1 MSQVDDWSD
10 GYTSDYLRDLN
21 TYGPASANVP
31 RSSVVS
37 HQVRYRAP
45 DTSDIPLAPGQ
56 NPEGSVYSNAS
67 GARMGQ
73 LKPRSGY
80 DSPAGGGY
88 TAKTFPSSRGSG
100 RRYARPKKQTQVS
113 KPAGKT
119 QSAASAKRQVQ
130 NYGSYRDLSDPLSQ
144 HILANGSPEPKPP
157 VESVVSRAQDITD
170 QSDMYRAI
178 AGLSSPPSANDSQSE
193 VRTAGGIDPA
203 GAGSAS
209 VPETNFNRGL
219 MGGVGR
225 QVELMRAPDS
235 EQPAQSVL
243 AGPDESVKFANLP
256 PEVLRDIA
264 ERKGRSFA
272 GNLFNDIPWWAFAL
286 GGPSNAGMNKAF
298 DFARSK
304 FADAVNSTMRYGSA
318 RGAPTES
325 FAQPAASASASWRTG
340 RTAEYPAG
348 TGKFDQFG
356 GWGESGRSA
365 VGTGS
370 APASDGAAKLGEQT
384 VSYKDSVARLAD
396 AGTETAGREAAAGA
410 DAAAGAAARQGAGEA
425 AEALA
430 PQLQKDLLAVRQK
443 VSSEGDSFERIRD
456 VLRTSAGRQELL
468 PANIREACEPLRRIM
483 EQGGGA
489 ALTPAEREAVQLY
502 NSFTDAE
509 LSAFYGAAGREV
521 AAAGREAAAA
531 GGQAAGRE
539 AAAGAGRAGEAAG
552 TAARQGE
559 GKATGTLSS
568 YNRQQYNAYINMVRN
583 DPDLVDLVPPT
594 LHRVVGN
601 AGRSIDSLSDAEL
614 SAFYRALND
623 AVNGRW
629 LAGLFGGQK

>member
-1 MSQVDDWSD
+1 MSQIDDWSD
-10 GYTSDYLRDLN
+10 GYTSDYLRNLN

-80 DSPAGGGY
+80 NPPAGGGY
-88 TAKTFPSSRGSG
+88 TAKTFPSSGGSG
-100 RRYARPKKQTQVS
+100 RRYARPKKPV
-113 KPAGKT
+113 
-119 QSAASAKRQVQ
+119 KRQSQPVKNQAQPVKKQAQ

-193 VRTAGGIDPA
+193 VRTAGGINPA

-225 QVELMRAPDS
+225 QVESMRAPDS

-325 FAQPAASASASWRTG
+325 FAQPAASASAGWRTG

-396 AGTETAGREAAAGA
+396 AGTETAGREAAGA

-425 AEALA
+425 AGS
-430 PQLQKDLLAVRQK
+430 QLQKDLLAVRQK

-456 VLRTSAGRQELL
+456 VLRASAGRQELL

-509 LSAFYGAAGREV
+509 LSAFYGAAGREA

-559 GKATGTLSS
+559 GKATGALSA
-568 YNRQQYNAYINMVRN
+568 YDRQQYRKYINMVQN
-583 DPDLVDLVPPT
+583 DSDLADLVSPT
-594 LHRVVGN
+594 LNRVVGN
-601 AGRSIDSLSDAEL
+601 TGRSIDSLSDAEL
-614 SAFYRALND
+614 SEFYSALND
-623 AVNGRW
+623 AVNSRW
-629 LAGLFGGQK
+629 VAGLFRE

>member
-80 DSPAGGGY
+80 NPPAGGGY
-88 TAKTFPSSRGSG
+88 TAKTFPSSGGSG

-144 HILANGSPEPKPP
+144 HILANGAPEPKPP

-193 VRTAGGIDPA
+193 VRTAGGINPA

-225 QVELMRAPDS
+225 QVEPMRAPDS
-235 EQPAQSVL
+235 EQPAQPVL

-286 GGPSNAGMNKAF
+286 GGPSNAGTNKAF

-370 APASDGAAKLGEQT
+370 APATDGAAKLGEQT

-396 AGTETAGREAAAGA
+396 AGTETAGREAAGA
-410 DAAAGAAARQGAGEA
+410 DATAGAAARQGAGEA
-425 AEALA
+425 AGALA
-430 PQLQKDLLAVRQK
+430 PQLQKDLSAVRQK
-443 VSSEGDSFERIRD
+443 VLSEGDSFERIRD
-456 VLRTSAGRQELL
+456 VLRASAGRQELL
-468 PANIREACEPLRRIM
+468 PANIREACEPLRRMM

-502 NSFTDAE
+502 NSFT
-509 LSAFYGAAGREV
+509 
-521 AAAGREAAAA
+521 GREAAAA

-552 TAARQGE
+552 TAARQGAGE
-559 GKATGTLSS
+559 AAGTLPAAA
-568 YNRQQYNAYINMVRN
+568 RQQYRAYINMVQN
-583 DPDLVDLVPPT
+583 DSELVDLVPST

-601 AGRSIDSLSDAEL
+601 VVRSIDSLSDVEL
-614 SAFYRALND
+614 SEFYKALNE
-623 AVNGRW
+623 AVNSRW
-629 LAGLFGGQK
+629 VAGLFRGQQ

>member
-31 RSSVVS
+31 RPSSVVS

-80 DSPAGGGY
+80 NPPAGGGY
-88 TAKTFPSSRGSG
+88 TANTSPSSGAG
-100 RRYARPKKQTQVS
+100 AKRYARPK
-113 KPAGKT
+113 PAVKKKT
-119 QSAASAKRQVQ
+119 QSASKQQPQSASKQQ
-130 NYGSYRDLSDPLSQ
+130 PQPEYRTGGARTPEENEITRSAAEHRTGVDLGQLNSQ
-144 HILANGSPEPKPP
+144 ALDAAARFLPALKLLGF
-157 VESVVSRAQDITD
+157 
-170 QSDMYRAI
+170 
-178 AGLSSPPSANDSQSE
+178 G
-193 VRTAGGIDPA
+193 A
-203 GAGSAS
+203 GAGSAG
-209 VPETNFNRGL
+209 VPETDFNRGL

-225 QVELMRAPDS
+225 QVESMRAPDS

-243 AGPDESVKFANLP
+243 AGPDESVKSANLP

-318 RGAPTES
+318 RGASTES
-325 FAQPAASASASWRTG
+325 FAQPATQARVGWRTG
-340 RTAEYPAG
+340 EAAEYPAG

-396 AGTETAGREAAAGA
+396 AGTETAGREAAAAGREAAAAGA
-410 DAAAGAAARQGAGEA
+410 DATAGAAARQGAGEA
-425 AEALA
+425 AGALA
-430 PQLQKDLLAVRQK
+430 PQLQRDLSAVRQK
-443 VSSEGDSFERIRD
+443 VLSEGDSFERIRD
-456 VLRTSAGRQELL
+456 VLRTSGGRQELL
-468 PANIREACEPLRRIM
+468 PANIREACEPLCRIV

-489 ALTPAEREAVQLY
+489 ALTPAEREAAQLY
-502 NSFTDAE
+502 NSFT
-509 LSAFYGAAGREV
+509 
-521 AAAGREAAAA
+521 AAGREAAAA

-552 TAARQGE
+552 GAPKTGAGE
-559 GKATGTLSS
+559 ATGTLSAHDRRS
-568 YNRQQYNAYINMVRN
+568 YNSYIDMVRN
-583 DPDLVDLVPPT
+583 DPDLADLVLPT
-594 LHRVVGN
+594 LDRVGG

-614 SAFYRALND
+614 SEFYNALND
-623 AVNGRW
+623 AVNQRW
-629 LAGLFGGQK
+629 VAEAFLGAL

>member
-73 LKPRSGY
+73 TKPRSGY
-80 DSPAGGGY
+80 NPPAGGGY
-88 TAKTFPSSRGSG
+88 TAQTFPSSGAG
-100 RRYARPKKQTQVS
+100 AKRYARPKKPV
-113 KPAGKT
+113 
-119 QSAASAKRQVQ
+119 KRQAQPVKNRAQPVKKQAQ

-157 VESVVSRAQDITD
+157 VESAVSRAQDITD

-193 VRTAGGIDPA
+193 VR
-203 GAGSAS
+203 AS

-225 QVELMRAPDS
+225 QVEAISKPAPEPFSAEGQFKNMPWYEDAKAHY
-235 EQPAQSVL
+235 EA
-243 AGPDESVKFANLP
+243 VKKNMDDYGSALGM
-256 PEVLRDIA
+256 LKSTWD
-264 ERKGRSFA
+264 
-272 GNLFNDIPWWAFAL
+272 DIPWWAMMDPA
-286 GGPSNAGMNKAF
+286 
-298 DFARSK
+298 
-304 FADAVNSTMRYGSA
+304 
-318 RGAPTES
+318 GAPARAAAAAAAAEGRRLYGPVAES
-325 FAQPAASASASWRTG
+325 LLAPKGPLTGGARTTLTSADEGLPVGYSILRNPPKADTSALAGQTSNLVQQLRAAGIPEDQIAASIARINAEAAG
-340 RTAEYPAG
+340 REAAAAG
-348 TGKFDQFG
+348 GQ
-356 GWGESGRSA
+356 A
-365 VGTGS
+365 
-370 APASDGAAKLGEQT
+370 
-384 VSYKDSVARLAD
+384 
-396 AGTETAGREAAAGA
+396 AGREAAAGA
-410 DAAAGAAARQGAGEA
+410 GRAGEAAADGGVSELTNAGNVGRETAAGGAAARQGVGEA
-425 AEALA
+425 AGALA
-430 PQLQKDLLAVRQK
+430 PQLQRDLSAVRQK
-443 VSSEGDSFERIRD
+443 VLSEGDSFERIRD
-456 VLRTSAGRQELL
+456 VLRTSGGRQELL
-468 PANIREACEPLRRIM
+468 PANIREACEPLRRIV

-502 NSFTDAE
+502 SSFT
-509 LSAFYGAAGREV
+509 
-521 AAAGREAAAA
+521 AAGREAAAA

-552 TAARQGE
+552 GAPKTGAGEAA
-559 GKATGTLSS
+559 GTLSARD
-568 YNRQQYNAYINMVRN
+568 RQQYRNYINMVQN
-583 DPDLVDLVPPT
+583 DPDLADLVLPT
-594 LHRVVGN
+594 LDRVGG

-614 SAFYRALND
+614 SEFYNALND

-629 LAGLFGGQK
+629 VAEAFMAEL

>member
-37 HQVRYRAP
+37 HRVQYRAP

-80 DSPAGGGY
+80 NPPAGGGY
-88 TAKTFPSSRGSG
+88 TAKTFPSSGGSG

-119 QSAASAKRQVQ
+119 QSAASAKRQAQ

-157 VESVVSRAQDITD
+157 VESAVSRAQDITD

-193 VRTAGGIDPA
+193 VRT
-203 GAGSAS
+203 GSAS

-225 QVELMRAPDS
+225 QVESMRAPDS

-325 FAQPAASASASWRTG
+325 FAQPAASASAGWRTG

-348 TGKFDQFG
+348 TGKLDQFG

-396 AGTETAGREAAAGA
+396 AGTETAGREAAGA
-410 DAAAGAAARQGAGEA
+410 DATAGAAARQGAGEA
-425 AEALA
+425 AGA
-430 PQLQKDLLAVRQK
+430 PASQLQKDLLAVRQK

-468 PANIREACEPLRRIM
+468 PANIREACEPLRRIV

-489 ALTPAEREAVQLY
+489 ALTPAEREAVQPY

-509 LSAFYGAAGREV
+509 LSAFYGTAGREA

-539 AAAGAGRAGEAAG
+539 AAAGTGRAGEAAG

-559 GKATGTLSS
+559 GKATGTLSA
-568 YNRQQYNAYINMVRN
+568 YDRQQYNSYIDMVRN
-583 DPDLVDLVPPT
+583 DPDLADLVSPT
-594 LHRVVGN
+594 LDRVVGST
-601 AGRSIDSLSDAEL
+601 GRSIDSLSDAEL
-614 SAFYRALND
+614 SAFYNALND

-629 LAGLFGGQK
+629 TAEALLGGL

>member
-10 GYTSDYLRDLN
+10 GYTSDYLRNLN

-37 HQVRYRAP
+37 RQVQYQPPVAQTGVQTEAKTN
-45 DTSDIPLAPGQ
+45 DTPL
-56 NPEGSVYSNAS
+56 
-67 GARMGQ
+67 
-73 LKPRSGY
+73 Y
-80 DSPAGGGY
+80 DNAGGFNPGPQRLASAPARPLRGNA
-88 TAKTFPSSRGSG
+88 TAAQRA
-100 RRYARPKKQTQVS
+100 ARPK
-113 KPAGKT
+113 PAAKKKT
-119 QSAASAKRQVQ
+119 QSASKQQTQSASKQQ
-130 NYGSYRDLSDPLSQ
+130 TQSEYRTGGARTPEENEITRSAAEHRTGADLGQ
-144 HILANGSPEPKPP
+144 
-157 VESVVSRAQDITD
+157 
-170 QSDMYRAI
+170 
-178 AGLSSPPSANDSQSE
+178 LSSQALDAAARFLPALKLL
-193 VRTAGGIDPA
+193 GFGA

-209 VPETNFNRGL
+209 IPETNFNRGL
-219 MGGVGR
+219 MGGAGR
-225 QVELMRAPDS
+225 QVESMRAPDS

-272 GNLFNDIPWWAFAL
+272 ENLFNDIPWWAFAL

-396 AGTETAGREAAAGA
+396 AGTETAGREAAA
-410 DAAAGAAARQGAGEA
+410 AGE
-425 AEALA
+425 
-430 PQLQKDLLAVRQK
+430 Q
-443 VSSEGDSFERIRD
+443 
-456 VLRTSAGRQELL
+456 
-468 PANIREACEPLRRIM
+468 
-483 EQGGGA
+483 
-489 ALTPAEREAVQLY
+489 
-502 NSFTDAE
+502 
-509 LSAFYGAAGREV
+509 
-521 AAAGREAAAA
+521 AAGREAAAA
-531 GGQAAGRE
+531 GEQAAGRE
-539 AAAGAGRAGEAAG
+539 AAAAGEQAAGRETAAG
-552 TAARQGE
+552 A
-559 GKATGTLSS
+559 ATGSVPEGVDSASQQLIEHIRSGTLDE
-568 YNRQQYNAYINMVRN
+568 ME
-583 DPDLVDLVPPT
+583 
-594 LHRVVGN
+594 RVWI
-601 AGRSIDSLSDAEL
+601 AAIA
-614 SAFYRALND
+614 D
-623 AVNGRW
+623 AVRVPGTIDASTQAILNEARF
-629 LAGLFGGQK
+629 AGLIP

>member
-10 GYTSDYLRDLN
+10 GYTSDYLRNLN

-73 LKPRSGY
+73 LKSRSGY
-80 DSPAGGGY
+80 NPPAGGGY
-88 TAKTFPSSRGSG
+88 TAKTFPSSGGSG
-100 RRYARPKKQTQVS
+100 RRYARPKKPVQ
-113 KPAGKT
+113 
-119 QSAASAKRQVQ
+119 RQAQPVKNQAQPVKKQAQ

-144 HILANGSPEPKPP
+144 HILANGSPEPKQP

-193 VRTAGGIDPA
+193 VRTAGGINPA

-225 QVELMRAPDS
+225 QAESMRAPDS

-318 RGAPTES
+318 RGAPTEP

-348 TGKFDQFG
+348 TGKLDQFG
-356 GWGESGRSA
+356 GWGESGRGA

-396 AGTETAGREAAAGA
+396 AGTETAGREAAGA

-425 AEALA
+425 AGALA

-489 ALTPAEREAVQLY
+489 ALTSAEREAVQLY
-502 NSFTDAE
+502 ISKSVAPG
-509 LSAFYGAAGREV
+509 AAGAAGRE
-521 AAAGREAAAA
+521 
-531 GGQAAGRE
+531 
-539 AAAGAGRAGEAAG
+539 AAGAGRAGEAAG

-559 GKATGTLSS
+559 GKATGALS
-568 YNRQQYNAYINMVRN
+568 NHDRQQYRAYINMVQN
-583 DPDLVDLVPPT
+583 DSDLVDLVSPT
-594 LHRVVGN
+594 LNRVVGS
-601 AGRSIDSLSDAEL
+601 GRSIDSLSDAEL
-614 SAFYRALND
+614 SEFYAALND
-623 AVNGRW
+623 AVNSRW
-629 LAGLFGGQK
+629 VAGLFRGQN

>member
-10 GYTSDYLRDLN
+10 GYTSDYLRNLN
-21 TYGPASANVP
+21 TYGPASANAP

-67 GARMGQ
+67 SARMGQ

-80 DSPAGGGY
+80 NPPAGGGY
-88 TAKTFPSSRGSG
+88 TAKTFPSSGGSG

-119 QSAASAKRQVQ
+119 QSVASAKRQVQ

-193 VRTAGGIDPA
+193 VRTAGGINPA

-225 QVELMRAPDS
+225 QVESMRAPDS

-396 AGTETAGREAAAGA
+396 AGTETAGRET
-410 DAAAGAAARQGAGEA
+410 AAGAA
-425 AEALA
+425 
-430 PQLQKDLLAVRQK
+430 
-443 VSSEGDSFERIRD
+443 
-456 VLRTSAGRQELL
+456 T
-468 PANIREACEPLRRIM
+468 
-483 EQGGGA
+483 
-489 ALTPAEREAVQLY
+489 
-502 NSFTDAE
+502 
-509 LSAFYGAAGREV
+509 
-521 AAAGREAAAA
+521 GREAAAGGQAAAA
-531 GGQAAGRE
+531 GEQAAGRETAAAGEQAAGRE
-539 AAAGAGRAGEAAG
+539 AAAGEQAAAAGEQAAGRETAAGAATGSVPEGVDSASQQLIERIRSGTLDEMDRAWIEAIAEAARVPG
-552 TAARQGE
+552 TINASTQAILNEAR
-559 GKATGTLSS
+559 
-568 YNRQQYNAYINMVRN
+568 
-583 DPDLVDLVPPT
+583 
-594 LHRVVGN
+594 
-601 AGRSIDSLSDAEL
+601 
-614 SAFYRALND
+614 F
-623 AVNGRW
+623 
-629 LAGLFGGQK
+629 AGLIP

>member
-10 GYTSDYLRDLN
+10 GYTSDYLRNLN

-31 RSSVVS
+31 RPSSVVS

-56 NPEGSVYSNAS
+56 NPEGSVYSNAP

-80 DSPAGGGY
+80 NPPAGGGY
-88 TAKTFPSSRGSG
+88 TARTFSSSG
-100 RRYARPKKQTQVS
+100 AGAKRYARPKKPV
-113 KPAGKT
+113 
-119 QSAASAKRQVQ
+119 KRQAQPVKKQAQ

-193 VRTAGGIDPA
+193 VRTAGGINPA
-203 GAGSAS
+203 APGSAS

-225 QVELMRAPDS
+225 QVESMRAPDS

-356 GWGESGRSA
+356 SWGESGRSA

-396 AGTETAGREAAAGA
+396 AGTETAGREAAGADATAGAAARQGAGEAAGAAARQGA

-425 AEALA
+425 AGEATGS
-430 PQLQKDLLAVRQK
+430 V
-443 VSSEGDSFERIRD
+443 SEGVNSVSQQLIEHIRSGTLDEMERDWIARLAD
-456 VLRTSAGRQELL
+456 
-468 PANIREACEPLRRIM
+468 
-483 EQGGGA
+483 
-489 ALTPAEREAVQLY
+489 
-502 NSFTDAE
+502 
-509 LSAFYGAAGREV
+509 
-521 AAAGREAAAA
+521 
-531 GGQAAGRE
+531 
-539 AAAGAGRAGEAAG
+539 
-552 TAARQGE
+552 AARVP
-559 GKATGTLSS
+559 GT
-568 YNRQQYNAYINMVRN
+568 I
-583 DPDLVDLVPPT
+583 DE
-594 LHRVVGN
+594 
-601 AGRSIDSLSDAEL
+601 SIQAI
-614 SAFYRALND
+614 LNE
-623 AVNGRW
+623 ARF
-629 LAGLFGGQK
+629 AGLIP

>member
-10 GYTSDYLRDLN
+10 GYTSDYLRNLN

-31 RSSVVS
+31 RPSSVVS
-37 HQVRYRAP
+37 RQVQYQPPVAQTGAQTEAKTN
-45 DTSDIPLAPGQ
+45 DTPLYG
-56 NPEGSVYSNAS
+56 N
-67 GARMGQ
+67 
-73 LKPRSGY
+73 
-80 DSPAGGGY
+80 AGGFNPGPQRLVSAPARPFRGNA
-88 TAKTFPSSRGSG
+88 TATQRA
-100 RRYARPKKQTQVS
+100 ARPK
-113 KPAGKT
+113 PAVNKKT
-119 QSAASAKRQVQ
+119 QSASKQQTQSASKQQ
-130 NYGSYRDLSDPLSQ
+130 PQPEYRTGGARTPEENEITRSAAEHRTGVDLGQLNSQ
-144 HILANGSPEPKPP
+144 ALDAAARFLPALKLLGF
-157 VESVVSRAQDITD
+157 
-170 QSDMYRAI
+170 
-178 AGLSSPPSANDSQSE
+178 G
-193 VRTAGGIDPA
+193 A

-225 QVELMRAPDS
+225 QVESMRAPDS

-243 AGPDESVKFANLP
+243 AGPDESAKFANLP

-356 GWGESGRSA
+356 DWGESGRSA

-396 AGTETAGREAAAGA
+396 AGTETAGREAAGADAAAGAAARQGADAAAGAAARQGA

-425 AEALA
+425 AGEATGS
-430 PQLQKDLLAVRQK
+430 V
-443 VSSEGDSFERIRD
+443 SEGVNSASQQLIEHIR
-456 VLRTSAGRQELL
+456 S
-468 PANIREACEPLRRIM
+468 
-483 EQGGGA
+483 
-489 ALTPAEREAVQLY
+489 
-502 NSFTDAE
+502 
-509 LSAFYGAAGREV
+509 
-521 AAAGREAAAA
+521 
-531 GGQAAGRE
+531 
-539 AAAGAGRAGEAAG
+539 
-552 TAARQGE
+552 
-559 GKATGTLSS
+559 GTLDEMERAWIASIAD
-568 YNRQQYNAYINMVRN
+568 NVR
-583 DPDLVDLVPPT
+583 VPGT
-594 LHRVVGN
+594 ID
-601 AGRSIDSLSDAEL
+601 ASIQAI
-614 SAFYRALND
+614 LNE
-623 AVNGRW
+623 ARF
-629 LAGLFGGQK
+629 AGLIP

>member
-10 GYTSDYLRDLN
+10 GYTSDYLRNLN

-37 HQVRYRAP
+37 RQVQYQPPVAQTGVQTEAKTN
-45 DTSDIPLAPGQ
+45 DTPL
-56 NPEGSVYSNAS
+56 
-67 GARMGQ
+67 
-73 LKPRSGY
+73 Y
-80 DSPAGGGY
+80 DNAGGFNPGPQRLASAPARPFRGNA
-88 TAKTFPSSRGSG
+88 TAAQRA
-100 RRYARPKKQTQVS
+100 ARPK
-113 KPAGKT
+113 PAVKKKT
-119 QSAASAKRQVQ
+119 QSASKQQTQSASKQQ
-130 NYGSYRDLSDPLSQ
+130 
-144 HILANGSPEPKPP
+144 
-157 VESVVSRAQDITD
+157 
-170 QSDMYRAI
+170 
-178 AGLSSPPSANDSQSE
+178 SQSE
-193 VRTAGGIDPA
+193 YRTGGARTPEENEITRSAAEHRTGADLGQLNSQALDAAARFLPALKLLGFGA

-225 QVELMRAPDS
+225 QVESMRAPDS

-396 AGTETAGREAAAGA
+396 AGTETAGREAAGADAAAGAAARQGA

-425 AEALA
+425 AGEATGSVSEGVNSA
-430 PQLQKDLLAVRQK
+430 SQQLIEHIRSGTLDEMERAWIAAIADAVRVPGTIDASTQA
-443 VSSEGDSFERIRD
+443 I
-456 VLRTSAGRQELL
+456 LT
-468 PANIREACEPLRRIM
+468 EAR
-483 EQGGGA
+483 
-489 ALTPAEREAVQLY
+489 
-502 NSFTDAE
+502 F
-509 LSAFYGAAGREV
+509 
-521 AAAGREAAAA
+521 
-531 GGQAAGRE
+531 
-539 AAAGAGRAGEAAG
+539 
-552 TAARQGE
+552 
-559 GKATGTLSS
+559 
-568 YNRQQYNAYINMVRN
+568 
-583 DPDLVDLVPPT
+583 
-594 LHRVVGN
+594 
-601 AGRSIDSLSDAEL
+601 
-614 SAFYRALND
+614 
-623 AVNGRW
+623 
-629 LAGLFGGQK
+629 AGLIP

>member
-37 HQVRYRAP
+37 HRVQYRAP

-56 NPEGSVYSNAS
+56 NPEDSVYSNAS

-80 DSPAGGGY
+80 NPPAGGGY
-88 TAKTFPSSRGSG
+88 TAQTFPSSGAG
-100 RRYARPKKQTQVS
+100 AKRYARPKKPV
-113 KPAGKT
+113 
-119 QSAASAKRQVQ
+119 KRQAQPVKNQAQPVKKQAQ

-193 VRTAGGIDPA
+193 VRTAGGISPA

-243 AGPDESVKFANLP
+243 AEPDESVKFANLP

-396 AGTETAGREAAAGA
+396 AGTETAGREAAGA

-425 AEALA
+425 AGS
-430 PQLQKDLLAVRQK
+430 QLQKDLLAVRQK

-468 PANIREACEPLRRIM
+468 PANIREACEPLRRIV

-502 NSFTDAE
+502 NSFT
-509 LSAFYGAAGREV
+509 
-521 AAAGREAAAA
+521 
-531 GGQAAGRE
+531 E

-552 TAARQGE
+552 TAARQGAGEAAGAAARQGE
-559 GKATGTLSS
+559 GKATGTLSA
-568 YNRQQYNAYINMVRN
+568 YNRQQYRNYINMVQN
-583 DPDLVDLVPPT
+583 DPDLVDLVLPT
-594 LHRVVGN
+594 LDRVGG

-614 SAFYRALND
+614 SAFYKALND
-623 AVNGRW
+623 AVNQRW
-629 LAGLFGGQK
+629 IASLFVGGL

>member
-31 RSSVVS
+31 RPSSVVS

-56 NPEGSVYSNAS
+56 NPEDSVYSNAS

-80 DSPAGGGY
+80 NPPAGGGY
-88 TAKTFPSSRGSG
+88 TAKTFPSSGGSG

-119 QSAASAKRQVQ
+119 QSVASAKRQVQ

-193 VRTAGGIDPA
+193 VRTAGGINPA

-225 QVELMRAPDS
+225 QVESMRAPDS

-396 AGTETAGREAAAGA
+396 AGTETAGREAAGA
-410 DAAAGAAARQGAGEA
+410 DATAGAAARQGAGEA
-425 AEALA
+425 
-430 PQLQKDLLAVRQK
+430 
-443 VSSEGDSFERIRD
+443 
-456 VLRTSAGRQELL
+456 T
-468 PANIREACEPLRRIM
+468 
-483 EQGGGA
+483 
-489 ALTPAEREAVQLY
+489 
-502 NSFTDAE
+502 
-509 LSAFYGAAGREV
+509 AAGRET
-521 AAAGREAAAA
+521 AAAGREAAA
-531 GGQAAGRE
+531 GGQAAD
-539 AAAGAGRAGEAAG
+539 AGRAGEATG
-552 TAARQGE
+552 SVSE
-559 GKATGTLSS
+559 GVNSASQQLIEHIRSGTLDEME
-568 YNRQQYNAYINMVRN
+568 RAWIEAIAEAVR
-583 DPDLVDLVPPT
+583 VPGT
-594 LHRVVGN
+594 
-601 AGRSIDSLSDAEL
+601 IDA
-614 SAFYRALND
+614 SAQAILNE
-623 AVNGRW
+623 ARF
-629 LAGLFGGQK
+629 AGLIP

>member
-10 GYTSDYLRDLN
+10 GYTSDYLRNLN

-31 RSSVVS
+31 RPSSVVS

-56 NPEGSVYSNAS
+56 NPEGSVYSNAP

-80 DSPAGGGY
+80 NPPAGGGY
-88 TAKTFPSSRGSG
+88 TARTFPSSGGSG
-100 RRYARPKKQTQVS
+100 RRYARPKKPVKKQAQPV
-113 KPAGKT
+113 KKQA
-119 QSAASAKRQVQ
+119 Q

-170 QSDMYRAI
+170 QSGMYRAI

-193 VRTAGGIDPA
+193 VRTAGGINPVA
-203 GAGSAS
+203 PGSAS

-225 QVELMRAPDS
+225 QVESMRAPDS

-356 GWGESGRSA
+356 SWGESGRSA

-396 AGTETAGREAAAGA
+396 AGTETAGREAAGA

-425 AEALA
+425 AGEATGS
-430 PQLQKDLLAVRQK
+430 V
-443 VSSEGDSFERIRD
+443 SEG
-456 VLRTSAGRQELL
+456 VNSASQ
-468 PANIREACEPLRRIM
+468 
-483 EQGGGA
+483 
-489 ALTPAEREAVQLY
+489 QLIEHIK
-502 NSFTDAE
+502 S
-509 LSAFYGAAGREV
+509 
-521 AAAGREAAAA
+521 
-531 GGQAAGRE
+531 
-539 AAAGAGRAGEAAG
+539 
-552 TAARQGE
+552 
-559 GKATGTLSS
+559 GTLDEME
-568 YNRQQYNAYINMVRN
+568 RAWIAAIA
-583 DPDLVDLVPPT
+583 DATKAPGTIDE
-594 LHRVVGN
+594 
-601 AGRSIDSLSDAEL
+601 SIQAI
-614 SAFYRALND
+614 LNE
-623 AVNGRW
+623 ARF
-629 LAGLFGGQK
+629 AGLIP

>member
-10 GYTSDYLRDLN
+10 GYTSDYLRNLN

-31 RSSVVS
+31 RPSSVVS
-37 HQVRYRAP
+37 RQVQYQPPVAQTGAQTEAKTN
-45 DTSDIPLAPGQ
+45 DTPL
-56 NPEGSVYSNAS
+56 
-67 GARMGQ
+67 
-73 LKPRSGY
+73 Y
-80 DSPAGGGY
+80 DNAGGFNPGPQRLVSAPARPFRGNA
-88 TAKTFPSSRGSG
+88 TAAQRA
-100 RRYARPKKQTQVS
+100 ARPKKPV
-113 KPAGKT
+113 
-119 QSAASAKRQVQ
+119 KRQAQPVKKQAQ

-193 VRTAGGIDPA
+193 VRTAGGINPA
-203 GAGSAS
+203 GPDSAS

-225 QVELMRAPDS
+225 QVESMRAPDS

-356 GWGESGRSA
+356 SWGESGRSA

-396 AGTETAGREAAAGA
+396 AGTETAGREAAGADAAAGAAARQGA

-425 AEALA
+425 AGEATGS
-430 PQLQKDLLAVRQK
+430 V
-443 VSSEGDSFERIRD
+443 SEGVNSASQQLIEHIRSDTLDELERAWIAAIADTVRVPGTID
-456 VLRTSAGRQELL
+456 ASIQAIL
-468 PANIREACEPLRRIM
+468 NEAR
-483 EQGGGA
+483 
-489 ALTPAEREAVQLY
+489 
-502 NSFTDAE
+502 F
-509 LSAFYGAAGREV
+509 
-521 AAAGREAAAA
+521 
-531 GGQAAGRE
+531 
-539 AAAGAGRAGEAAG
+539 
-552 TAARQGE
+552 
-559 GKATGTLSS
+559 
-568 YNRQQYNAYINMVRN
+568 
-583 DPDLVDLVPPT
+583 
-594 LHRVVGN
+594 
-601 AGRSIDSLSDAEL
+601 
-614 SAFYRALND
+614 
-623 AVNGRW
+623 
-629 LAGLFGGQK
+629 AGLIP

>member
-10 GYTSDYLRDLN
+10 GYTSDYLRNLN

-31 RSSVVS
+31 RPSSVVS

-56 NPEGSVYSNAS
+56 NPEGSVYSNAP

-80 DSPAGGGY
+80 NPPAGGGY
-88 TAKTFPSSRGSG
+88 TARTFSSSG
-100 RRYARPKKQTQVS
+100 AGAKRYARPKKPV
-113 KPAGKT
+113 
-119 QSAASAKRQVQ
+119 KRQAQPVKKQAQ

-193 VRTAGGIDPA
+193 VRTAGGINPA
-203 GAGSAS
+203 APGSAS

-225 QVELMRAPDS
+225 QVESMRAPDS

-356 GWGESGRSA
+356 SWGESGRSA

-396 AGTETAGREAAAGA
+396 AGTETAGREAAGA

-425 AEALA
+425 AGEATGS
-430 PQLQKDLLAVRQK
+430 V
-443 VSSEGDSFERIRD
+443 SEGVNSVSQQLIEHIRSGTLDEMERAWI
-456 VLRTSAGRQELL
+456 
-468 PANIREACEPLRRIM
+468 
-483 EQGGGA
+483 A
-489 ALTPAEREAVQLY
+489 ATA
-502 NSFTDAE
+502 D
-509 LSAFYGAAGREV
+509 
-521 AAAGREAAAA
+521 
-531 GGQAAGRE
+531 
-539 AAAGAGRAGEAAG
+539 
-552 TAARQGE
+552 AARVP
-559 GKATGTLSS
+559 GT
-568 YNRQQYNAYINMVRN
+568 I
-583 DPDLVDLVPPT
+583 DE
-594 LHRVVGN
+594 
-601 AGRSIDSLSDAEL
+601 SIQAI
-614 SAFYRALND
+614 LNE
-623 AVNGRW
+623 ARF
-629 LAGLFGGQK
+629 AGLIP

>member
-10 GYTSDYLRDLN
+10 GYTSDYLRNLN

-31 RSSVVS
+31 RPSSVVS
-37 HQVRYRAP
+37 RQVQYQPPVAQ
-45 DTSDIPLAPGQ
+45 TGVQ
-56 NPEGSVYSNAS
+56 TE
-67 GARMGQ
+67 
-73 LKPRSGY
+73 
-80 DSPAGGGY
+80 
-88 TAKTFPSSRGSG
+88 AKTNDTPLYGNDGGFNPGSQRLVSAPARPFRGNATATQ
-100 RRYARPKKQTQVS
+100 RAARPK
-113 KPAGKT
+113 PAVKKKT
-119 QSAASAKRQVQ
+119 QSASKQQTQSASKQQ
-130 NYGSYRDLSDPLSQ
+130 
-144 HILANGSPEPKPP
+144 
-157 VESVVSRAQDITD
+157 T
-170 QSDMYRAI
+170 
-178 AGLSSPPSANDSQSE
+178 QSE
-193 VRTAGGIDPA
+193 YRTGGARTPEENEITRSAAEHRTGADLGQLNSQALDAAARFLPALKLLGFGA

-209 VPETNFNRGL
+209 VPETSFNRGL

-225 QVELMRAPDS
+225 QVESMRAPDS

-243 AGPDESVKFANLP
+243 AGPDESAKLANLP

-396 AGTETAGREAAAGA
+396 AGTETAGREAAGA
-410 DAAAGAAARQGAGEA
+410 DATAGAAARQGAGEA
-425 AEALA
+425 
-430 PQLQKDLLAVRQK
+430 
-443 VSSEGDSFERIRD
+443 
-456 VLRTSAGRQELL
+456 T
-468 PANIREACEPLRRIM
+468 
-483 EQGGGA
+483 
-489 ALTPAEREAVQLY
+489 
-502 NSFTDAE
+502 
-509 LSAFYGAAGREV
+509 AAGRET
-521 AAAGREAAAA
+521 AAAGREAAA
-531 GGQAAGRE
+531 GGQAAD
-539 AAAGAGRAGEAAG
+539 AGRAGEATGSVSEGVNSASQQLIEHIRSG
-552 TAARQGE
+552 TLDEMERAWIAAIADAARVP
-559 GKATGTLSS
+559 GT
-568 YNRQQYNAYINMVRN
+568 
-583 DPDLVDLVPPT
+583 
-594 LHRVVGN
+594 
-601 AGRSIDSLSDAEL
+601 IDASTQAI
-614 SAFYRALND
+614 LNE
-623 AVNGRW
+623 ARF
-629 LAGLFGGQK
+629 AGLIP

>member
-10 GYTSDYLRDLN
+10 GYASDYLRDLN

-31 RSSVVS
+31 RPSSVVS

-56 NPEGSVYSNAS
+56 NPEDSVYSNAS

-80 DSPAGGGY
+80 NPPAGGGY
-88 TAKTFPSSRGSG
+88 TAKTFPSSGGSG

-193 VRTAGGIDPA
+193 VGTAGGINPA

-225 QVELMRAPDS
+225 QVESMRAPDS

-243 AGPDESVKFANLP
+243 AGLDESVKFANLP

-286 GGPSNAGMNKAF
+286 GGPSKAGMNKAF

-348 TGKFDQFG
+348 TGKLDQFG

-396 AGTETAGREAAAGA
+396 AGTETAGREVAGA

-425 AEALA
+425 AGALA
-430 PQLQKDLLAVRQK
+430 PQLQRDLSAVRQK
-443 VSSEGDSFERIRD
+443 VLSEGDSFERIRD

-468 PANIREACEPLRRIM
+468 PANIREACEPLRRIV

-502 NSFTDAE
+502 NSFN
-509 LSAFYGAAGREV
+509 GAA
-521 AAAGREAAAA
+521 
-531 GGQAAGRE
+531 AAGRE

-559 GKATGTLSS
+559 SKAAGTLSAS
-568 YNRQQYNAYINMVRN
+568 DRQQYNSYIDMVRN
-583 DPDLVDLVPPT
+583 DPDLADLVSPT
-594 LHRVVGN
+594 LDRVVGST
-601 AGRSIDSLSDAEL
+601 GRSIDSLSDAEL
-614 SAFYRALND
+614 SAFYNALNE

-629 LAGLFGGQK
+629 VAEAFLAGL

>member
-10 GYTSDYLRDLN
+10 GYTSDYLRNLN

-56 NPEGSVYSNAS
+56 NPEDSVYSNAS

-80 DSPAGGGY
+80 NPPAGGGY
-88 TAKTFPSSRGSG
+88 TAETFPSSGGSG
-100 RRYARPKKQTQVS
+100 RRYARPKKPVKKQAQPV
-113 KPAGKT
+113 KKQA
-119 QSAASAKRQVQ
+119 Q

-193 VRTAGGIDPA
+193 VRTAGGINPA

-219 MGGVGR
+219 MGGVGG
-225 QVELMRAPDS
+225 QVESMRAPDS

-272 GNLFNDIPWWAFAL
+272 ENLFNDIPWWAFAL

-396 AGTETAGREAAAGA
+396 AGTETAGREAAGA
-410 DAAAGAAARQGAGEA
+410 DATAGAAARQGAGEA

-430 PQLQKDLLAVRQK
+430 PQLQRDLLAARQK

-502 NSFTDAE
+502 MNRSVT
-509 LSAFYGAAGREV
+509 SGAAG
-521 AAAGREAAAA
+521 
-531 GGQAAGRE
+531 
-539 AAAGAGRAGEAAG
+539 AAGAGRAGEAAG

-559 GKATGTLSS
+559 GKATGALS
-568 YNRQQYNAYINMVRN
+568 NHDRQQYRDFINGIQN
-583 DPDLVDLVPPT
+583 DSAFADLVSPT
-594 LHRVVGN
+594 LNRVIGST
-601 AGRSIDSLSDAEL
+601 GRSIDSLSDAEL
-614 SAFYRALND
+614 SAFFKALNE
-623 AVNGRW
+623 AVDSRMFALMTRGN
-629 LAGLFGGQK
+629 

>member
-10 GYTSDYLRDLN
+10 GYTSDYLRNLN

-56 NPEGSVYSNAS
+56 NPEDSVYSNAS

-80 DSPAGGGY
+80 NPPAGGGY
-88 TAKTFPSSRGSG
+88 TAETFPSSGAGARH
-100 RRYARPKKQTQVS
+100 YARPKKPV
-113 KPAGKT
+113 
-119 QSAASAKRQVQ
+119 KRQAQPVKKQAQPVKKQAQ

-193 VRTAGGIDPA
+193 VRTAGGINPA

-225 QVELMRAPDS
+225 QVESMRAPDS

-370 APASDGAAKLGEQT
+370 TPASDGAAKFGEQT

-396 AGTETAGREAAAGA
+396 AGTETVGREAAGADAAAGAAARQGA

-425 AEALA
+425 AGALT
-430 PQLQKDLLAVRQK
+430 PQLQKDLSVVRQK
-443 VSSEGDSFERIRD
+443 VLSEGDSFERIRD
-456 VLRTSAGRQELL
+456 VLRNSAGRQELL

-502 NSFTDAE
+502 ISKSVAP
-509 LSAFYGAAGREV
+509 GAAG
-521 AAAGREAAAA
+521 AAGREAAAA
-531 GGQAAGRE
+531 GGQ
-539 AAAGAGRAGEAAG
+539 AAGAGRAGEAAG

-559 GKATGTLSS
+559 GKAAGTLSN
-568 YNRQQYNAYINMVRN
+568 YERQQYRAYIDSVQN
-583 DPDLVDLVPPT
+583 DHNLADLVSPT
-594 LHRVVGN
+594 LNRVVGN
-601 AGRSIDSLSDAEL
+601 TGRSIDSLSDAEL
-614 SAFYRALND
+614 SAFYKALND
-623 AVNGRW
+623 AVDSRGIASLFVGG
-629 LAGLFGGQK
+629 LA

>member
-10 GYTSDYLRDLN
+10 GYTSDYLRNLN

-37 HQVRYRAP
+37 RQVQYQPPVAQTGVQTEAKTN
-45 DTSDIPLAPGQ
+45 DTPL
-56 NPEGSVYSNAS
+56 
-67 GARMGQ
+67 
-73 LKPRSGY
+73 Y
-80 DSPAGGGY
+80 DNAGGFNPGPQRLASAPARPFRGNA
-88 TAKTFPSSRGSG
+88 TAAQRA
-100 RRYARPKKQTQVS
+100 ARPK
-113 KPAGKT
+113 PAVKKKT
-119 QSAASAKRQVQ
+119 QSASKQQTQSASKQQ
-130 NYGSYRDLSDPLSQ
+130 
-144 HILANGSPEPKPP
+144 
-157 VESVVSRAQDITD
+157 T
-170 QSDMYRAI
+170 QSA
-178 AGLSSPPSANDSQSE
+178 SKQQSQSE
-193 VRTAGGIDPA
+193 YRTGGARTPEENEITRSAAEHRTGADLGQLNSQALDAAARFLPALKLLGFGA

-225 QVELMRAPDS
+225 QVESMRAPDS

-396 AGTETAGREAAAGA
+396 AGTETAGREAAGADAAAGAAARQGADAAAGAAARQGADAAAGAAARQGA

-425 AEALA
+425 AGEATGSVSEGVNSA
-430 PQLQKDLLAVRQK
+430 SQQLIEHIRSGTLDEMERAWIAAIADAVRVPGTIDASTQA
-443 VSSEGDSFERIRD
+443 I
-456 VLRTSAGRQELL
+456 LT
-468 PANIREACEPLRRIM
+468 EAR
-483 EQGGGA
+483 
-489 ALTPAEREAVQLY
+489 
-502 NSFTDAE
+502 F
-509 LSAFYGAAGREV
+509 
-521 AAAGREAAAA
+521 
-531 GGQAAGRE
+531 
-539 AAAGAGRAGEAAG
+539 
-552 TAARQGE
+552 
-559 GKATGTLSS
+559 
-568 YNRQQYNAYINMVRN
+568 
-583 DPDLVDLVPPT
+583 
-594 LHRVVGN
+594 
-601 AGRSIDSLSDAEL
+601 
-614 SAFYRALND
+614 
-623 AVNGRW
+623 
-629 LAGLFGGQK
+629 AGLIP

>member
-56 NPEGSVYSNAS
+56 NPEGSVYSNAP
-67 GARMGQ
+67 GARVGQ

-80 DSPAGGGY
+80 NPPAGGGY
-88 TAKTFPSSRGSG
+88 TAKTFPSSGGSS
-100 RRYARPKKQTQVS
+100 RRYARPKKPV
-113 KPAGKT
+113 
-119 QSAASAKRQVQ
+119 KRQAQPVKRQAQPVKKQAQ

-193 VRTAGGIDPA
+193 VRTAGGINPA

-225 QVELMRAPDS
+225 QVESMRAPDS

-325 FAQPAASASASWRTG
+325 FAQPAASASAGWRTG

-396 AGTETAGREAAAGA
+396 AGTETAGREAAGA

-425 AEALA
+425 
-430 PQLQKDLLAVRQK
+430 
-443 VSSEGDSFERIRD
+443 
-456 VLRTSAGRQELL
+456 T
-468 PANIREACEPLRRIM
+468 
-483 EQGGGA
+483 
-489 ALTPAEREAVQLY
+489 
-502 NSFTDAE
+502 
-509 LSAFYGAAGREV
+509 AAGRET
-521 AAAGREAAAA
+521 AAAGREAAA
-531 GGQAAGRE
+531 GGQ
-539 AAAGAGRAGEAAG
+539 AAGAGRAGEATG
-552 TAARQGE
+552 SVSE
-559 GKATGTLSS
+559 GVDSASQQLIEHIRSGTLDEME
-568 YNRQQYNAYINMVRN
+568 RAWIE
-583 DPDLVDLVPPT
+583 
-594 LHRVVGN
+594 
-601 AGRSIDSLSDAEL
+601 SIANTAVIPGTIDA
-614 SAFYRALND
+614 STQAILNE
-623 AVNGRW
+623 ARF
-629 LAGLFGGQK
+629 AGLIP

>member
-10 GYTSDYLRDLN
+10 GYTSDYLRNLN

-31 RSSVVS
+31 RPSSVVS
-37 HQVRYRAP
+37 HQVQYQPPAAQTGVQTEAKTNDTPLYDNDGGFNPGPQRLVSAP
-45 DTSDIPLAPGQ
+45 
-56 NPEGSVYSNAS
+56 
-67 GARMGQ
+67 
-73 LKPRSGY
+73 PRSFRGN
-80 DSPAGGGY
+80 A
-88 TAKTFPSSRGSG
+88 TAAQRA
-100 RRYARPKKQTQVS
+100 ARPK
-113 KPAGKT
+113 PAVKKNT
-119 QSAASAKRQVQ
+119 QSASKQQTQSASKQQ
-130 NYGSYRDLSDPLSQ
+130 PQPEYRTGGARTPEENEITRSAAEHRVDADLGQLNSQ
-144 HILANGSPEPKPP
+144 ALDAAARFLPALKLLGF
-157 VESVVSRAQDITD
+157 
-170 QSDMYRAI
+170 
-178 AGLSSPPSANDSQSE
+178 G
-193 VRTAGGIDPA
+193 A

-209 VPETNFNRGL
+209 VPETNFNHGL

-225 QVELMRAPDS
+225 QVESMRATDS

-325 FAQPAASASASWRTG
+325 FSQPAASASASWRTG

-348 TGKFDQFG
+348 TGKLDQFG

-396 AGTETAGREAAAGA
+396 AGTETAGREAAGADATAGAAARQGAGEAAGA
-410 DAAAGAAARQGAGEA
+410 DATAGAAARQGAGEA

-489 ALTPAEREAVQLY
+489 ALTPAEREAAQLY
-502 NSFTDAE
+502 ISKSVTP
-509 LSAFYGAAGREV
+509 GAAG
-521 AAAGREAAAA
+521 
-531 GGQAAGRE
+531 
-539 AAAGAGRAGEAAG
+539 AAGANGAAG

-559 GKATGTLSS
+559 GKAAGTLSNYDRQE
-568 YNRQQYNAYINMVRN
+568 YNNYIKVIQS
-583 DPDLVDLVPPT
+583 DPDYVDLISPT
-594 LHRVVGN
+594 LNRVVGTT
-601 AGRSIDSLSDAEL
+601 GRSIDSLSDAEL
-614 SAFYRALND
+614 YKFYLALND
-623 AVNGRW
+623 VVNARLRTYLSSLG
-629 LAGLFGGQK
+629 

>member
-37 HQVRYRAP
+37 HRVQYRAP

-56 NPEGSVYSNAS
+56 NPEGSVYSNAP

-73 LKPRSGY
+73 TKPASGY
-80 DSPAGGGY
+80 RAPAGGGY
-88 TAKTFPSSRGSG
+88 TAKTFPSSGGSG
-100 RRYARPKKQTQVS
+100 RRYARPKKPVKRQAQPVKNQTQHV
-113 KPAGKT
+113 KKQA
-119 QSAASAKRQVQ
+119 Q

-193 VRTAGGIDPA
+193 VRTAGGINPFES
-203 GAGSAS
+203 AGSAS

-225 QVELMRAPDS
+225 QVESMRAPDS

-243 AGPDESVKFANLP
+243 AGLDESVKFANLP

-325 FAQPAASASASWRTG
+325 FAQPAASASAGWRTG

-348 TGKFDQFG
+348 TGKLDQFG

-396 AGTETAGREAAAGA
+396 AGTETAGREAAGA
-410 DAAAGAAARQGAGEA
+410 DVTAGAAARQGAGEA
-425 AEALA
+425 
-430 PQLQKDLLAVRQK
+430 
-443 VSSEGDSFERIRD
+443 
-456 VLRTSAGRQELL
+456 T
-468 PANIREACEPLRRIM
+468 
-483 EQGGGA
+483 
-489 ALTPAEREAVQLY
+489 
-502 NSFTDAE
+502 
-509 LSAFYGAAGREV
+509 AAGRET
-521 AAAGREAAAA
+521 AAAGREAAA
-531 GGQAAGRE
+531 GGQAAD
-539 AAAGAGRAGEAAG
+539 AGRAGEATG
-552 TAARQGE
+552 SVSE
-559 GKATGTLSS
+559 GVDSASQQLIEHIRSGTLDEME
-568 YNRQQYNAYINMVRN
+568 RAWIEAIA
-583 DPDLVDLVPPT
+583 DAAIAPGT
-594 LHRVVGN
+594 
-601 AGRSIDSLSDAEL
+601 IDASTQAI
-614 SAFYRALND
+614 LNE
-623 AVNGRW
+623 ARF
-629 LAGLFGGQK
+629 AGLIP